1 MALPVIITT
10 MIMRI
15 DACLMSHRT
24 KADKGQPFFIGA
36 DMTYRIPVLSYAAIF
51 YEAFDAYPR

>member
-10 MIMRI
+10 ITMRI
-15 DACLMSHRT
+15 DAYLMSRGT
-24 KADKGQPFFIGA
+24 KADKGQPFFIGP

-51 YEAFDAYPR
+51 CEALDAYPR